1 MLTSMR
7 RVFLPRH
14 FLASGLLLLVLA
26 SLYVFFEAQR
36 LQQEFLRQTEDKG
49 TTLAKAM
56 EASVKNAIVGN
67 ALLEDLIG
75 QRLLDNARLI
85 DQLLLSRRVDQA
97 LLKEI
102 SAMNRLQKIDLLD
115 QQGQPWELAALPAM
129 MARQKENEELFQRR
143 LQTMSYMWGKRWRLP
158 REKAENRAAELPPRV
173 TGSDFWKGSVFGV
186 AIGAH
191 SFPGIIAVHA
201 NADYVLNFEKEMGVQ
216 SQIEDLGR
224 HSDSEFIALLD
235 SNLNVVAHTDRDR
248 IGQQEKEPLVLRA
261 KVDGKLFSQIVDS
274 GGGKR
279 YFEVVKP
286 VALDDSNLGFL
297 KIGLSLGSM
306 EVAWHN
312 SLRAIITLG
321 LAIVA
326 AGILGMA
333 AILHNQHSHM
343 QEVKALEIEVLHRE
357 RLSALG
363 NLAATVAHEIRN
375 PLNAISM
382 GLQRL
387 KVEFQPTD
395 DQEQYSRVT
404 ELMLG
409 EVHRLNS
416 IVEQFL
422 SLARPLEIKP
432 EALRVQDVLNE
443 LATLVE
449 GEAQQSKV
457 QIRVVAPLTLPPL
470 KADREY
476 LRQTLLNLILN
487 GLQAM
492 PEGGTLTLKANTSN
506 GNFLISVTD
515 TGIGIAP
522 ENRRRIF
529 EPYFTT
535 KAKGS
540 GLGLAIAR
548 RIIEAHGGTITVSG
562 EADHGCCFQI
572 RIAAGRYGGLS
583 ARPFSYSR
591 SRRRTGPARAGLGF
605 SQKAGF

>member
-1 MLTSMR
+1 MR
-7 RVFLPRH
+7 TVFLPRH
-14 FLASGLLLLVLA
+14 FLASGLLLLILA
-26 SLYVFFEAQR
+26 SLYVFIEAQR
-36 LQQEFLRQTEDKG
+36 LQQELLRQTEDKG
-49 TTLAKAM
+49 TALAKAM
-56 EASVKNAIVGN
+56 ETSVKNAIVGN
-67 ALLEDLIG
+67 ALLEDLIR
-75 QRLLDNARLI
+75 QRLVDNARLI
-85 DQLLLSRRVDQA
+85 DQLLLSRHVDQT

-115 QQGQPWELAALPAM
+115 EQGRPWKLAALPTVI
-129 MARQKENEELFQRR
+129 ARKKTREETVLPQRP
-143 LQTMSYMWGKRWRLP
+143 TISYAWGKRWRLP
-158 REKAENRAAELPPRV
+158 TEKAEAKTGEPP
-173 TGSDFWKGSVFGV
+173 TAIKDKEFWKGSAFGV
-186 AIGAH
+186 AVGAR
-191 SFPGIIAVHA
+191 SFPGIIAIHA
-201 NADYVLNFEKEMGVQ
+201 NADYIFNFEKAIGVQ

-224 HSDSEFIALLD
+224 QSDSEFVSFLD
-235 SNLNVVAHTDRDR
+235 SDLNVVAHTDRRR
-248 IGQQEKEPLVLRA
+248 IGQQEKEPLVLKA
-261 KVDGKLFSQIVDS
+261 KVDRQLFSQIVES

-279 YFEVVKP
+279 YLEVVKP
-286 VALDDSNLGFL
+286 IALDESNLGFL

-326 AGILGMA
+326 EGILGMA
-333 AILHNQHSHM
+333 AILHNQQSHM
-343 QEVKALEIEVLHRE
+343 QEVKALEIEVLQRE

-457 QIRVVAPLTLPPL
+457 QIRVVAPPTLPPL

-492 PEGGTLTLKANTSN
+492 PKGGTLTLKANTSN
-506 GNFLISVTD
+506 GNFLVSVTD

-548 RIIEAHGGTITVSG
+548 RIIEAHGGKITVSG
-562 EADHGCCFQI
+562 EAGHGCCFHI
-572 RIAAGRYGGLS
+572 CLPLGR
-583 ARPFSYSR
+583 
-591 SRRRTGPARAGLGF
+591 TEV
-605 SQKAGF
+605 

>member
-1 MLTSMR
+1 MFTSMR

-14 FLASGLLLLVLA
+14 FLASGLLLLALA

-36 LQQEFLRQTEDKG
+36 LKQELLRQTEDKG

-56 EASVKNAIVGN
+56 EASVRNAIVGN

-85 DQLLLSRRVDQA
+85 DQLLLSRQVDQA
-97 LLKEI
+97 LLKEV

-115 QQGQPWELAALPAM
+115 QQGQPWELAALPAL

-143 LQTMSYMWGKRWRLP
+143 LQTISYIWGKRWRLP
-158 REKAENRAAELPPRV
+158 REKAENRAAELPPKI
-173 TGSDFWKGSVFGV
+173 TGSEFWKGSAIGV
-186 AIGAH
+186 AVGAR
-191 SFPGIIAVHA
+191 SFPGIIAIHA
-201 NADYVLNFEKEMGVQ
+201 NADYILNFEKEIGIQ
-216 SQIEDLGR
+216 RQIQELGR
-224 HSDSEFIALLD
+224 ESEAEFVALLD
-235 SNLNVVAHTDRDR
+235 SNLNVVAHTDPGR

-261 KVDGKLFSQIVDS
+261 KVDGQLFSQIVES
-274 GGGKR
+274 GRGKR

-286 VALDDSNLGFL
+286 VALDESNLGFL

-321 LAIVA
+321 LAIVS

-387 KVEFQPTD
+387 KIEFQPTD

-443 LATLVE
+443 LVTLVE

-457 QIRVVAPLTLPPL
+457 QIRVVAPPTLPPL

-492 PEGGTLTLKANTSN
+492 PKGGTLTLKANTSN

-548 RIIEAHGGTITVSG
+548 RIIDAHGGTITVFS
-562 EADHGCCFQI
+562 ETDQGCCFQI
-572 RIAAGRYGGLS
+572 ALPINRKEI
-583 ARPFSYSR
+583 
-591 SRRRTGPARAGLGF
+591 
-605 SQKAGF
+605 

>member
-1 MLTSMR
+1 VL
-7 RVFLPRH
+7 
-14 FLASGLLLLVLA
+14 LASGLLLLALA
-26 SLYVFFEAQR
+26 SLYVFFQAQR
-36 LQQEFLRQTEDKG
+36 LKQEFLRQTEDKG

-56 EASVKNAIVGN
+56 EASVRNAIVGN

-85 DQLLLSRRVDQA
+85 DQLLLSRQVDQA
-97 LLKEI
+97 LLKEV

-115 QQGQPWELAALPAM
+115 REGQPWELAALPAL
-129 MARQKENEELFQRR
+129 MARQKENEELLQRR
-143 LQTMSYMWGKRWRLP
+143 QQMISYMWGKRWRLP
-158 REKAENRAAELPPRV
+158 GEKPGNRAAELPPEITR
-173 TGSDFWKGSVFGV
+173 SEFWKGSALGV
-186 AIGAH
+186 AVGAR
-191 SFPGIIAVHA
+191 SFPGIIAIHA
-201 NADYVLNFEKEMGVQ
+201 NADYILNFEKEIGVQ
-216 SQIEDLGR
+216 RQIEDLGR
-224 HSDSEFIALLD
+224 QSDSEFVALLD
-235 SNLNVVAHTDRDR
+235 SNLNVVAHTDPGR

-261 KVDGKLFSQIVDS
+261 KSDRQLLSQIVES

-286 VALDDSNLGFL
+286 VALDESNLGFL

-333 AILHNQHSHM
+333 AILHNQQSHM

-457 QIRVVAPLTLPPL
+457 QIRVVAPLTLPPV

-487 GLQAM
+487 SLQAM

-515 TGIGIAP
+515 TGTGIAP

-540 GLGLAIAR
+540 GLGLALAR
-548 RIIEAHGGTITVSG
+548 RIIEAHGGTITVFS
-562 EADHGCCFQI
+562 ETDHGCCFQI
-572 RIAAGRYGGLS
+572 ALPINRKEI
-583 ARPFSYSR
+583 
-591 SRRRTGPARAGLGF
+591 
-605 SQKAGF
+605 

>member
-129 MARQKENEELFQRR
+129 IARQKENEELFQRR

-173 TGSDFWKGSVFGV
+173 TGNDFWKGSVFGV

-548 RIIEAHGGTITVSG
+548 RIIEAHGGTITVSS
-562 EADHGCCFQI
+562 EADQGCCFQI
-572 RIAAGRYGGLS
+572 ALPLNGKEI
-583 ARPFSYSR
+583 
-591 SRRRTGPARAGLGF
+591 
-605 SQKAGF
+605 

>member
-1 MLTSMR
+1 MFTSMR

-14 FLASGLLLLVLA
+14 FLAFGLLLLALA

-36 LQQEFLRQTEDKG
+36 LKQEFLRQTEDKG

-56 EASVKNAIVGN
+56 EASVRNAIVGN

-85 DQLLLSRRVDQA
+85 DQLLLSRQVDQA
-97 LLKEI
+97 LLKEV

-115 QQGQPWELAALPAM
+115 RQGQPWELAALPAL

-143 LQTMSYMWGKRWRLP
+143 LQTISYIWGKRWRLP
-158 REKAENRAAELPPRV
+158 REKAENRAAELPPKITR
-173 TGSDFWKGSVFGV
+173 SEFWKGSALGV
-186 AIGAH
+186 AVGAR
-191 SFPGIIAVHA
+191 SFPGIIAIHA
-201 NADYVLNFEKEMGVQ
+201 NADYILNFEKEIGIQ
-216 SQIEDLGR
+216 RQIQELGR
-224 HSDSEFIALLD
+224 ESEAEFVALLD
-235 SNLNVVAHTDRDR
+235 SNLNVVAHTDPGR

-261 KVDGKLFSQIVDS
+261 KVDGQLFSQIVES
-274 GGGKR
+274 GRGKR

-286 VALDDSNLGFL
+286 VALDESNLGFL
-297 KIGLSLGSM
+297 KIGLSLGSV

-321 LAIVA
+321 LAIVS

-457 QIRVVAPLTLPPL
+457 QIRVVAPPTLPPL

-548 RIIEAHGGTITVSG
+548 RIIEAHGGTITVFS
-562 EADHGCCFQI
+562 ETDQGCCFQLVLPI
-572 RIAAGRYGGLS
+572 NRKEI
-583 ARPFSYSR
+583 
-591 SRRRTGPARAGLGF
+591 
-605 SQKAGF
+605 

>member
-1 MLTSMR
+1 MFTSMR

-14 FLASGLLLLVLA
+14 FLASGLLLLALA
-26 SLYVFFEAQR
+26 SLYIFFEAQR
-36 LQQEFLRQTEDKG
+36 LKQEFLRQTEDKG

-56 EASVKNAIVGN
+56 EASVRNAIVGN
-67 ALLEDLIG
+67 ALLEELIG

-85 DQLLLSRRVDQA
+85 DQLLLSRQVDQA

-115 QQGQPWELAALPAM
+115 QQGQPWELAALPAL
-129 MARQKENEELFQRR
+129 MARQKENDELFQRR
-143 LQTMSYMWGKRWRLP
+143 LQTISYMWGKRWRLP
-158 REKAENRAAELPPRV
+158 REKDEKKAPEPPPRINQKE
-173 TGSDFWKGSVFGV
+173 FWKGSVFGV
-186 AIGAH
+186 AIGAR

-201 NADYVLNFEKEMGVQ
+201 NADYVLNFDKEMGVQ
-216 SQIEDLGR
+216 TQIENLGR
-224 HSDSEFIALLD
+224 QSNSEFVSFLD

-261 KVDGKLFSQIVDS
+261 KVDGQLFSQIVES
-274 GGGKR
+274 RGGKR

-286 VALDDSNLGFL
+286 VALDESNLGFL

-321 LAIVA
+321 LAIIA

-333 AILHNQHSHM
+333 AILYNQQSHM

-422 SLARPLEIKP
+422 SLARPLEIKH

-492 PEGGTLTLKANTSN
+492 PEGGTLTLKANMSN

-515 TGIGIAP
+515 TGVGIAP
-522 ENRRRIF
+522 ENRTRIF

-540 GLGLAIAR
+540 GLGLAIAH
-548 RIIEAHGGTITVSG
+548 RIIEAHGGTITVFS
-562 EADHGCCFQI
+562 ETDQGCCFQI
-572 RIAAGRYGGLS
+572 CL
-583 ARPFSYSR
+583 PLD
-591 SRRRTGPARAGLGF
+591 RTEV
-605 SQKAGF
+605 

>member
-1 MLTSMR
+1 MR

-14 FLASGLLLLVLA
+14 FLAFGLLLLALA

-36 LQQEFLRQTEDKG
+36 LKQEFLRQTEDKG

-56 EASVKNAIVGN
+56 EASVRNAIVGN

-85 DQLLLSRRVDQA
+85 DQLLLSRQVDQA
-97 LLKEI
+97 LLKEV

-115 QQGQPWELAALPAM
+115 QQGQPWELAALPAL

-143 LQTMSYMWGKRWRLP
+143 LQTISYMWGKRWRLP
-158 REKAENRAAELPPRV
+158 REKAENRAAELPPKI
-173 TGSDFWKGSVFGV
+173 TGSEFWKGSAIGV
-186 AIGAH
+186 AVGAR
-191 SFPGIIAVHA
+191 SFPGIIAIHA
-201 NADYVLNFEKEMGVQ
+201 NADYILNFEKEIGIQ
-216 SQIEDLGR
+216 RQIQELGR
-224 HSDSEFIALLD
+224 ESEAEFVALLD
-235 SNLNVVAHTDRDR
+235 SNLNVVAHTDPGR

-261 KVDGKLFSQIVDS
+261 KVDGQLFSQIVES
-274 GGGKR
+274 GRGKR

-286 VALDDSNLGFL
+286 VALDESNLGFL

-321 LAIVA
+321 LAIVS

-333 AILHNQHSHM
+333 AILHNQQSHM

-387 KVEFQPTD
+387 KIEFQPTD

-457 QIRVVAPLTLPPL
+457 QIRVVAPPTLPPL

-492 PEGGTLTLKANTSN
+492 PKGGTLTLKANTSN

-548 RIIEAHGGTITVSG
+548 RIIDAHGGTITVFS
-562 EADHGCCFQI
+562 ETDQGCCFQI
-572 RIAAGRYGGLS
+572 ALPINRKEI
-583 ARPFSYSR
+583 
-591 SRRRTGPARAGLGF
+591 
-605 SQKAGF
+605 

>member
-1 MLTSMR
+1 MFTSMR

-14 FLASGLLLLVLA
+14 FLASGLLLLALA

-36 LQQEFLRQTEDKG
+36 LKQEFLRQTEDKG

-56 EASVKNAIVGN
+56 EASVRNAIVGN
-67 ALLEDLIG
+67 ALLEELIG

-85 DQLLLSRRVDQA
+85 DQLLLSRQVDQA

-115 QQGQPWELAALPAM
+115 QQGQPWELAALPAL

-143 LQTMSYMWGKRWRLP
+143 LQTISYMWGKRWRLP
-158 REKAENRAAELPPRV
+158 REKDEKKAAELPPRINQKE
-173 TGSDFWKGSVFGV
+173 FWKGSVFGV
-186 AIGAH
+186 AIGAR
-191 SFPGIIAVHA
+191 SFPGIIAIHA
-201 NADYVLNFEKEMGVQ
+201 NTDYVLNFDKEMGVQ
-216 SQIEDLGR
+216 TQIENLGR
-224 HSDSEFIALLD
+224 QSNSEFVAFLD

-261 KVDGKLFSQIVDS
+261 KVDGRLFSQIVESD
-274 GGGKR
+274 GGKR

-286 VALDDSNLGFL
+286 VALDESNLGFL

-333 AILHNQHSHM
+333 AILYNQQSHM

-443 LATLVE
+443 LATLVA

-548 RIIEAHGGTITVSG
+548 RIIEAHGGTITVLS
-562 EADHGCCFQI
+562 ETDQGCCFQI
-572 RIAAGRYGGLS
+572 CL
-583 ARPFSYSR
+583 PLD
-591 SRRRTGPARAGLGF
+591 RTEV
-605 SQKAGF
+605 

>member
-129 MARQKENEELFQRR
+129 IARQKENEELFQRR

-158 REKAENRAAELPPRV
+158 REKAENRAADLPPRV
-173 TGSDFWKGSVFGV
+173 TGNDFWKGSVFGV

-261 KVDGKLFSQIVDS
+261 KVDGKLFSQIVDR

-422 SLARPLEIKP
+422 SLARPLEINP

-443 LATLVE
+443 LATLVG

-506 GNFLISVTD
+506 GNFLISITD
-515 TGIGIAP
+515 TGVGIAP

-548 RIIEAHGGTITVSG
+548 RIIEAHGGKITVSG

-572 RIAAGRYGGLS
+572 ALPLNG
-583 ARPFSYSR
+583 
-591 SRRRTGPARAGLGF
+591 
-605 SQKAGF
+605 KEV

>member
-1 MLTSMR
+1 MFTSMR

-14 FLASGLLLLVLA
+14 FLASGLLLLALA

-56 EASVKNAIVGN
+56 EASVRNAIVGN

-115 QQGQPWELAALPAM
+115 RQGHPWELSALPAL
-129 MARQKENEELFQRR
+129 MARQKEDEELLQRR
-143 LQTMSYMWGKRWRLP
+143 LQTISYMWGKRWRLP
-158 REKAENRAAELPPRV
+158 GEKPENQAAELPPRI
-173 TGSDFWKGSVFGV
+173 TGSEFWKGSAIGV
-186 AIGAH
+186 AVGAR
-191 SFPGIIAVHA
+191 SFPGIIAIHA
-201 NADYVLNFEKEMGVQ
+201 NADYILNFEKEIGVQ
-216 SQIEDLGR
+216 RQIQELGR
-224 HSDSEFIALLD
+224 ESEAEFVALLD
-235 SNLNVVAHTDRDR
+235 SNLNVVAHTDPGR

-261 KVDGKLFSQIVDS
+261 KGDRQLLSQIVES
-274 GGGKR
+274 SGGKR

-286 VALDDSNLGFL
+286 VALDESNLGFL

-333 AILHNQHSHM
+333 AILHNQQSHM

-395 DQEQYSRVT
+395 DQEQYSRLT

-432 EALRVQDVLNE
+432 EALQVQDVLNE

-515 TGIGIAP
+515 TGTGIAP
-522 ENRRRIF
+522 ENHRRIF

-548 RIIEAHGGTITVSG
+548 RIIEAHGGTITVIH
-562 EADHGCCFQI
+562 E
-572 RIAAGRYGGLS
+572 AGRWVPLPRFPCPLTVWRCECPIVS
-583 ARPFSYSR
+583 VFS
-591 SRRRTGPARAGLGF
+591 
-605 SQKAGF
+605 

>member
-1 MLTSMR
+1 
-7 RVFLPRH
+7 
-14 FLASGLLLLVLA
+14 
-26 SLYVFFEAQR
+26 
-36 LQQEFLRQTEDKG
+36 
-49 TTLAKAM
+49 LAKAM
-56 EASVKNAIVGN
+56 EASVRNAIVGN
-67 ALLEDLIG
+67 ALLEDLIE

-97 LLKEI
+97 LLKEV

-115 QQGQPWELAALPAM
+115 REGQPWELSALPAM
-129 MARQKENEELFQRR
+129 IARNKEGEELLQRR
-143 LQTMSYMWGKRWRLP
+143 QQMISYMWGKRWRLP
-158 REKAENRAAELPPRV
+158 REKAENRTAELPPRI
-173 TGSDFWKGSVFGV
+173 TKSEFWKGSAIGV
-186 AIGAH
+186 AVGAR
-191 SFPGIIAVHA
+191 SFPGIIAIHA
-201 NADYVLNFEKEMGVQ
+201 NADYILNFEKEIGVQ
-216 SQIEDLGR
+216 RQVQELGR
-224 HSDSEFIALLD
+224 ESETEFVAFLD
-235 SNLNVVAHTDRDR
+235 SHLNVVAHTDPGR

-261 KVDGKLFSQIVDS
+261 KGDRQLLSQIVES

-279 YFEVVKP
+279 YLEVVKP
-286 VALDDSNLGFL
+286 VALDESNLGFL

-306 EVAWHN
+306 EVAWRN
-312 SLRAIITLG
+312 SLHAIVILG
-321 LAIVA
+321 LGILA

-333 AILHNQHSHM
+333 AIFHNQHLHL

-387 KVEFQPTD
+387 KVEFHPTD
-395 DQEQYSRVT
+395 DQEDYSLLT

-432 EALRVQDVLNE
+432 EPLRVQDVLNE
-443 LATLVE
+443 VATLVE

-457 QIRVVAPLTLPPL
+457 RIRVVAPLTLPPL

-492 PEGGTLTLKANTSN
+492 PEGGTLTLAANKSN

-515 TGIGIAP
+515 TGTGIAP
-522 ENRRRIF
+522 ENRTRIF

-535 KAKGS
+535 KAKGT
-540 GLGLAIAR
+540 GLGLAVSR
-548 RIIEAHGGTITVSG
+548 RIVEAHGGTITAANESG
-562 EADHGCCFQI
+562 GGCRFVI
-572 RIAAGRYGGLS
+572 SLPLNGAEV
-583 ARPFSYSR
+583 
-591 SRRRTGPARAGLGF
+591 
-605 SQKAGF
+605 

>member
-1 MLTSMR
+1 MFRSMR
-7 RVFLPRH
+7 RAFLPRH

-115 QQGQPWELAALPAM
+115 QQGQPWELSALPAL

-143 LQTMSYMWGKRWRLP
+143 LQTLSYMWGKRWRLP

-173 TGSDFWKGSVFGV
+173 TGNEFWKGSVFGV
-186 AIGAH
+186 AIGAR

-261 KVDGKLFSQIVDS
+261 KVDGQLFSQIVER

-286 VALDDSNLGFL
+286 VALDESNLGFL

-432 EALRVQDVLNE
+432 EALRVQDILNE
-443 LATLVE
+443 LAALVE

-492 PEGGTLTLKANTSN
+492 PDGGTLTLKANTSN

-548 RIIEAHGGTITVSG
+548 RIIEAHGGTITVSS
-562 EADHGCCFQI
+562 ETDQGCCFQI
-572 RIAAGRYGGLS
+572 CL
-583 ARPFSYSR
+583 PLDH
-591 SRRRTGPARAGLGF
+591 TEV
-605 SQKAGF
+605 

>member
-1 MLTSMR
+1 MLSSMR

-14 FLASGLLLLVLA
+14 FLAFGLLLLALA

-36 LQQEFLRQTEDKG
+36 LKQEFLRQTEDKG

-56 EASVKNAIVGN
+56 EASVRNAIVGN

-85 DQLLLSRRVDQA
+85 DQLLLSRQVDQA
-97 LLKEI
+97 LLKEV

-115 QQGQPWELAALPAM
+115 QQGQPWELAALPAL

-143 LQTMSYMWGKRWRLP
+143 LQTISYMWGKRWRLP
-158 REKAENRAAELPPRV
+158 REKAENRAAELPPKI
-173 TGSDFWKGSVFGV
+173 TGSEFWKGSAIGV
-186 AIGAH
+186 AVGAR
-191 SFPGIIAVHA
+191 SFPGIIAIHA
-201 NADYVLNFEKEMGVQ
+201 NADYILNFEKEIGIQ
-216 SQIEDLGR
+216 RQIQELGR
-224 HSDSEFIALLD
+224 ESEAEFVALLD
-235 SNLNVVAHTDRDR
+235 SNLNVVAHTDPGR

-261 KVDGKLFSQIVDS
+261 KVDGQLFSQIVES
-274 GGGKR
+274 GRGKR

-286 VALDDSNLGFL
+286 VALDESNLGFL

-321 LAIVA
+321 LAIVS

-457 QIRVVAPLTLPPL
+457 QIRVVAPPTLPPL

-492 PEGGTLTLKANTSN
+492 PKGGTLTLKANTSN

-548 RIIEAHGGTITVSG
+548 RIIEAHGGTITVFS
-562 EADHGCCFQI
+562 ETDQGCCFQLVLPI
-572 RIAAGRYGGLS
+572 NRKEI
-583 ARPFSYSR
+583 
-591 SRRRTGPARAGLGF
+591 
-605 SQKAGF
+605 